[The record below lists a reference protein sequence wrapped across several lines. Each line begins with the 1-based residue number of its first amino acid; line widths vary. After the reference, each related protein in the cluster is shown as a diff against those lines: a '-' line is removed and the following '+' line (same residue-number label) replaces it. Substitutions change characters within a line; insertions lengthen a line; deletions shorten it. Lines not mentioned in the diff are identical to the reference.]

1 MPVQFY
7 FNDCLPATTSEDIHK
22 VIRDFLTSFIQLA
35 KTPGL
40 NVTGWYTEDE
50 YHLLKVCSVSISK
63 IVEQIADRDI
73 KQTAIG
79 IFARARKIDIL
90 LESADADG
98 SLDIYARS
106 EFNGKKATNL
116 LIAAKNDLISASLPL
131 ADYLM
136 TDCLTINVISDENT
150 HELKID
156 NWYGDNSKFI
166 IDKYIPHPEIGSL
179 DSLVEVF
186 GRDKKVRISE
196 EFSNSWYYLG
206 SRLHKSIIDRF
217 KVAMKRELLFPARA
231 DDDVV
236 KYNENGTNVYE
247 LRHKSGYRIYYE
259 CESDVIYIG
268 LYATKSKPSGSDQ
281 SSDFKR
287 AHFIISSMRES

>member
-7 FNDCLPATTSEDIHK
+7 FNDCLPATTSEDIYK
-22 VIRDFLTSFIQLA
+22 VVRDYIVSFMRLSG
-35 KTPGL
+35 TPGL
-40 NVTGWYTEDE
+40 NVAGWYTEAE
-50 YHLLKVCSVSISK
+50 YYLMKICSVPLSK

-79 IFARARKIDIL
+79 IFARAQKIDVL

-98 SLDIYARS
+98 SLDIYARA
-106 EFNGKKATNL
+106 EFNGKEATNL

-131 ADYLM
+131 ADYLK
-136 TDCLTINVISDENT
+136 TDCLTINVSSDEHT

-156 NWYGDNSKFI
+156 NWYGDNSRFI
-166 IDKYIPHPEIGSL
+166 IDNYIPHPETGSL

-186 GRDKKVRISE
+186 GRDKKVRISK

-217 KVAMKRELLFPARA
+217 KVALERELLFPARA

-236 KYNENGTNVYE
+236 KYDENGTHVYE
-247 LRHKSGYRIYYE
+247 LRHKSGYRIYFE
-259 CESDVIYIG
+259 CDSDIIYIG
-268 LYATKSKPSGSDQ
+268 LYSSKSKPSGSDQ

-287 AHFIISSMRES
+287 AHFIISTIRK